1 MTDKTAIKK
10 ELAERMHGDREYA
23 ETFFIAGISNWAS
36 DTIRNHARGYF
47 PEEGF
52 DGVTEGELIDTL
64 AAQYAD
70 SAASDPDDAEKLV
83 DRVTEN
89 WLDETWENYAGLAP
103 APAPAG
109 TTL

>member
-36 DTIRNHARGYF
+36 DTIRNYVEAEGLI
-47 PEEGF
+47 PEEGR
-52 DGVTEGELIDTL
+52 DGVPEGDMIDAL
-64 AAQYAD
+64 AAKYAD
-70 SAASDPDDAEKLV
+70 SASKDTEDAQTLV

-89 WLDETWENYAGLAP
+89 WLDETWENYTGLVPSAP
-103 APAPAG
+103 
-109 TTL
+109 TL